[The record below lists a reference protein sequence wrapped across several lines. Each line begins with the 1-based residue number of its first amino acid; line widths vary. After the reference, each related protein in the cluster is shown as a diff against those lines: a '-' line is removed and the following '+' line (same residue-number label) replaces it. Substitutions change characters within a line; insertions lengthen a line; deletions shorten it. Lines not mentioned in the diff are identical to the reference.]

1 MYWPPKEWL
10 TLSEVAHILGVHP
23 STVRIWANQ
32 GKIPVHRTHGGHRRF
47 RRSELELWM
56 MSQQKENDLNI
67 PQDFIQATLRQV
79 RMQADEGVFA
89 KQAWYQKLT
98 PEVREQYRR
107 SGQQMLRSLWRCLMS
122 PENDQQKQDDNIA
135 AEARALGYEYATR
148 ARQAG
153 LSVTEALTAFIF
165 FADTLLSAI
174 LEVIEGSNAP
184 SPHIWVAVLRK
195 TKTFITQTAATMMEI
210 YEAYEQNLPS
220 S

>member
-1 MYWPPKEWL
+1 MHWPPKEWL

-56 MSQQKENDLNI
+56 MAQQQENDLNI
-67 PQDFIQATLRQV
+67 PHDFIQATLRQV
-79 RMQADEGVFA
+79 QMQADEGIFA
-89 KQAWYQKLT
+89 QQPWYQKLT
-98 PEVREQYRR
+98 PAVREQYRR

-122 PENDQQKQDDNIA
+122 PETDNGTQNENIA
-135 AEARALGYEYATR
+135 TEARALGYEYATR

-153 LSVTEALTAFIF
+153 LSATEALTAFLF
-165 FADTLLSAI
+165 FANTLLNAI
-174 LEVIEGSNAP
+174 LEVIEGSQAP

-195 TKTFITQTAATMMEI
+195 TKRFISHTATTMIEV
-210 YEAYEQNLPS
+210 YEAYEQGLPS
-220 S
+220 A